1 MYLRNNSDDDD
12 QEEEG
17 NGEHNNNKRREETTT
32 KMFESGVQ
40 DDFQHTPTGVVKKII
55 VQS

>member
-1 MYLRNNSDDDD
+1 MMTK
-12 QEEEG
+12 
-17 NGEHNNNKRREETTT
+17 KRKVMANTTT
-32 KMFESGVQ
+32 TNDAKKLQQNLFESGVQ